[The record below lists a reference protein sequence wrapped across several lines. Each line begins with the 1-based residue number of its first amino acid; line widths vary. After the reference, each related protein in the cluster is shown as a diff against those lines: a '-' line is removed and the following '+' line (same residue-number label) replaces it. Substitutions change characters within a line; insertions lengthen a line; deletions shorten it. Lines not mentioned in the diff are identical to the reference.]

1 MSARDIP
8 CLEMEV
14 GNPDSPSQAEINKRP
29 WKYVGYKDFTSYV
42 ASDPDLFAVRRFHGL
57 HTRVILTLQD
67 LLAEKEEQ
75 LDVMDIEYS
84 SKHVKVVGK
93 MPPEIIRIPPG
104 GLSPEQEAE
113 LAATHGE
120 YSTPRDINNGT
131 VRDDMPQRA
140 SLIADIAQKLETY
153 DKLLLSYSHLAA
165 LAPAP
170 KWNLRNLRTWFSNN
184 PGAIMESESAFLTHN
199 DELISIWKEKPP
211 LRRVFEQYFVS
222 SYGEVMGLFKKDARR
237 MESHDRTTTYIYS
250 DAAIDN
256 FAFVVMLATTLVML
270 IAPMWILQNLSSAN
284 GKLGV
289 ITAFAIVWLGL
300 VSYAA
305 NGRPFEK
312 LAVTAGY
319 LAVLVVFL
327 QFGGPGPSK

>member
-1 MSARDIP
+1 
-8 CLEMEV
+8 
-14 GNPDSPSQAEINKRP
+14 
-29 WKYVGYKDFTSYV
+29 
-42 ASDPDLFAVRRFHGL
+42 
-57 HTRVILTLQD
+57 
-67 LLAEKEEQ
+67 
-75 LDVMDIEYS
+75 MDIEYS
-84 SKHVKVVGK
+84 SKHVKAVGK
-93 MPPEIIRIPPG
+93 TPPEIIRIPPG

-153 DKLLLSYSHLAA
+153 DKLLLSYSQLAA

-184 PGAIMESESAFLTHN
+184 PGAIMESESAFLMHN

-211 LRRVFEQYFVS
+211 LRRLFEQYFVS
-222 SYGEVMGLFKKDARR
+222 SYGEVMGLFKKDGRR
-237 MESHDRTTTYIYS
+237 MDSHDRATTYIYS
-250 DAAIDN
+250 DTAIDN

-305 NGRPFEK
+305 HGRPFEK

-319 LAVLVVFL
+319 LAILVVFL

>member
-1 MSARDIP
+1 
-8 CLEMEV
+8 MEV

-75 LDVMDIEYS
+75 LDVMDIEYT
-84 SKHVKVVGK
+84 
-93 MPPEIIRIPPG
+93 
-104 GLSPEQEAE
+104 
-113 LAATHGE
+113 THGE

-140 SLIADIAQKLETY
+140 SLIADIAQKLET
-153 DKLLLSYSHLAA
+153 
-165 LAPAP
+165 
-170 KWNLRNLRTWFSNN
+170 NN

-237 MESHDRTTTYIYS
+237 MESHDRATTYIYS